1 MSGNENPQ
9 IVQQLYAAFA
19 QGDLGAVLNA
29 LAEDFE
35 WQIPGPA
42 EIPLAGTYRGREQ
55 VARLLSQMSEV
66 AVFEQFIPQEFLAQE
81 QTVVVLGEERFRV
94 KATGLTVENVWAHVW
109 TLRAGQVTRLRE
121 YNDTAAM
128 VTAYRGT

>member
-1 MSGNENPQ
+1 MNGNENLQ

-19 QGDLGAVLNA
+19 QGDIGAVLNA

-42 EIPLAGTYRGREQ
+42 EIPFAGTYRGRAQ

-81 QTVVVLGEERFRV
+81 GTVVVLGEERFRV
-94 KATGLTVENVWAHVW
+94 KATGYTVENVWAHVW
-109 TLRAGQVTRLRE
+109 TLR
-121 YNDTAAM
+121 
-128 VTAYRGT
+128 